1 MKKVVADASFCCAWI
16 FPDEATST
24 AESLLEELL
33 TGSAQLLVPALW
45 HYEMANVLRSRHHRG
60 RLTKTSLR
68 VAERALSQV
77 PVHEV
82 DVPHRSDLNRLIEI
96 AVKYTLSA
104 YDAAYLELA
113 NRLNV
118 PLLTTNKVLETPHL
132 SSLKS
137 VG

>member
-1 MKKVVADASFCCAWI
+1 MKKVVADASFCGAWI

-24 AESLLEELL
+24 AEALLEELL
-33 TGSAQLLVPALW
+33 TGSTQLLVPALW
-45 HYEMANVLRSRHHRG
+45 HYEMANMLRSGQRRG
-60 RLTKTSLR
+60 RLSKTSLR
-68 VAERALSQV
+68 AAQKALGQV

-96 AVKYTLSA
+96 AVKYELSA

-118 PLLTTNKVLETPHL
+118 PLLTTDKVLKKAHQ
-132 SSLKS
+132 SSITDKQ
-137 VG
+137 